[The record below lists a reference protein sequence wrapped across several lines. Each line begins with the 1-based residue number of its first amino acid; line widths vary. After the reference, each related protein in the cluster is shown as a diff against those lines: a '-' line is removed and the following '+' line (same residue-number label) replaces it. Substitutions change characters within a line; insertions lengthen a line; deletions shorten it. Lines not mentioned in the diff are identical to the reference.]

1 MKELLEKIGG
11 LLKKKSIADSFS
23 RAVVDQY
30 SLKQDS
36 DETAINEA
44 VDKFVGFHRTYIQP
58 EADRRAKGAVKTF
71 VEKHNLN
78 EDGTKKED
86 SKPTVVNPTTVKPAV
101 VKPDGDDKKN
111 KEDEIPDSL
120 KALLEQQNAIIKG
133 LSEKLE
139 SVEHAHKT
147 IGALDEGKRLFNE
160 SDVIKKLDT
169 KLQKRLIKRLDP
181 DSETSMQ
188 DQITE
193 LEDEAKEMIEVFH
206 AEYLENT
213 DRYVP
218 QMPANASV
226 DDMIKIM
233 NGEENA
239 GSNVGKVDINF
250 PGEAKND

>member
-58 EADRRAKGAVKTF
+58 EADRRANGAVKTF

-86 SKPTVVNPTTVKPAV
+86 PNTTGVKPTAVN
-101 VKPDGDDKKN
+101 PDGDDKKGE
-111 KEDEIPDSL
+111 KDEIPDGL
-120 KALLEQQNAIIKG
+120 KALIEKQNELIKG
-133 LSEKLE
+133 LSEKIE
-139 SVEHAHKT
+139 NVEHVNKAAST
-147 IGALDEGKRLFNE
+147 LDEGKRLFNE
-160 SDVIKKLDT
+160 SAVFKKLDT
-169 KLQKRLIKRLDP
+169 KIQKRLIERLNP
-181 DSETSMQ
+181 TSETSMQ
-188 DQITE
+188 DQITA
-193 LEDEAKEMIEVFH
+193 LEDEATEMIEVFH
-206 AEYLENT
+206 AENLEST

-218 QMPANASV
+218 QMPKNTSV
-226 DDMIKIM
+226 EDLVKIM
-233 NGEENA
+233 NGEMGDGPSA
-239 GSNVGKVDINF
+239 GMGDIKF
-250 PGEAKND
+250 PDAANDN

>member
-23 RAVVDQY
+23 RAVVDQF

-86 SKPTVVNPTTVKPAV
+86 SKPPVVNPTI

-111 KEDEIPDSL
+111 KKDEIPDSL
-120 KALLEQQNAIIKG
+120 KALLEQQNTIIKG

-147 IGALDEGKRLFNE
+147 ISVLDEGKRLFNE
-160 SDVIKKLDT
+160 SDVIRKLDT

-206 AEYLENT
+206 AENLENT
-213 DRYVP
+213 ERYVP
-218 QMPANASV
+218 QMPANTSIE
-226 DDMIKIM
+226 DMIKIM

-250 PGEAKND
+250 PDEVKND